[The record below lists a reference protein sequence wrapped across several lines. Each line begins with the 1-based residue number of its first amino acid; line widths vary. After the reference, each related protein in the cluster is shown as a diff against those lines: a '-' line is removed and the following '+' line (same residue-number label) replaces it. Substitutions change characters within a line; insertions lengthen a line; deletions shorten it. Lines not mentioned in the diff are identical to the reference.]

1 MKDYKLLVQQMVSV
15 LPSKISLTTE
25 IHKQVKNSSG
35 SWVFKTKVKSSSNN
49 DVPKLVRKFHNFEIS
64 INSARK
70 LRQKIDFLYHYAKS
84 RTVRTYTGKK
94 LRNFK
99 TCFLTLTL
107 PSEQIHNT
115 GMIIT
120 NCLDPFLQICRQRL
134 GMRNYVWRLEFQ
146 GNGNAHFHILTDTY
160 IDYYFAR
167 KHWNRCINSLGYLD
181 SYRKKMSNLSYSEYC
196 NLYGKD
202 FKGKEISAAVL
213 FKRYNTGVATKWNYP
228 NSVDVKAI
236 RSNREIALYISKYFS
251 KKEKSSKCNKLDNEE
266 NSFAIRLC
274 YWSRSLSRLEL
285 ETLPRDYY
293 SIDIVSLLDS
303 DENVLRVVYDYCV
316 VYYFDLDNVDTILRN
331 YISEFLEL
339 LRVECDY
346 IPAS

>member
-1 MKDYKLLVQQMVSV
+1 MKDYKLLVTQMVSV
-15 LPSKISLTTE
+15 LPSKVSVTTE
-25 IHKQVKNSSG
+25 IQKQIKNSNG
-35 SWVFKTKVKSSSNN
+35 SWIFKPKVKSTPSS
-49 DVPKLVRKFHNFEIS
+49 DAPKLVRKFHNFEIS
-64 INSARK
+64 QNSARK
-70 LRQKIDFLYHYAKS
+70 LRQKIDFLYHYSKS

-134 GMRNYVWRLEFQ
+134 GMKNYVWRLEFQ
-146 GNGNAHFHILTDTY
+146 GNGNAHFHIITDTY

-167 KHWNRCINSLGYLD
+167 KHWNKCSNSLGYLD
-181 SYRKKMSNLSYSEYC
+181 SYKKKMSNLSYSEYC

-202 FKGKEISAAVL
+202 FKGNEISPAVL
-213 FKRYNTGVATKWNYP
+213 FKRYSTGVATNWNKP

-236 RSNREIALYISKYFS
+236 KTNREIALYISKYFS
-251 KKEKSSKCNKLDNEE
+251 KKEKGSKCNALDNEE

-274 YWSRSLSRLEL
+274 FWSRSLSRLKL
-285 ETLPRDYY
+285 DTMPRDFY

-303 DENVLRVVYDYCV
+303 DDNVLRCVYDYCV
-316 VYYFDLDNVDTILRN
+316 VYYFDLNDVDKLLKD
-331 YISEFLEL
+331 YIKEYFEK

-346 IPAS
+346 SAAG

>member
-1 MKDYKLLVQQMVSV
+1 MKDYKLLVNQMVSV

-25 IHKQVKNSSG
+25 IHKQIRNSSG
-35 SWVFKTKVKSSSNN
+35 SWIFKPKIESTPNN
-49 DVPKLVRKFHNFEIS
+49 DIPKLVRKFHNFEIS
-64 INSARK
+64 PNSARK
-70 LRQKIDFLYHYAKS
+70 LRQKIDFLYHYSKS
-84 RTVRTYTGKK
+84 RVVRTYTGKK

-107 PSEQIHNT
+107 PSKQVHNT

-146 GNGNAHFHILTDTY
+146 ANGNAHFHILTDTY

-181 SYRKKMSNLSYSEYC
+181 SYKQKMSNLSYNDYC
-196 NLYGKD
+196 TMYGKD
-202 FKGKEISAAVL
+202 YKGNSVSPDVL
-213 FKRYNTGVATKWNYP
+213 FKRYSTGVATNWNKP

-236 RSNREIALYISKYFS
+236 KSSREISLYISKYFS
-251 KKEKSSKCNKLDNEE
+251 KKEKSSKCNDLDNEE

-274 YWSRSLSRLEL
+274 YWSRSLSRLAL

-293 SIDIVSLLDS
+293 SIDLIGLLDN
-303 DENVLRVVYDYCV
+303 DENVLRCVYDYCV
-316 VYYFDLDNVDTILRN
+316 VYYFDLANVGNILRDYLN
-331 YISEFLEL
+331 VFLEV

-346 IPAS
+346 KPAG